1 MPLRPR
7 SRFAV
12 AILAC
17 TLGALAFSGC
27 AGTVGTQTTTVD
39 VSSTVDGSPTSD
51 VAATIGVA
59 PTVEVSP
66 TVDVAPTVEVGSF
79 DPPRPTG
86 VPDEDWAG
94 LLQAWD
100 PAVSAEIFATLGSGT
115 DPDAVAEWCSW
126 DVATLRL
133 ESTWGAAESAAER
146 YPDSSLAEWE
156 AFLDVHLA
164 ELDAIRLQRC
174 AEQE

>member
-1 MPLRPR
+1 MPLHPR

-17 TLGALAFSGC
+17 TVGALAFSGC

-39 VSSTVDGSPTSD
+39 VSPTVS
-51 VAATIGVA
+51 VAATIG
-59 PTVEVSP
+59 
-66 TVDVAPTVEVGSF
+66 VAPTVEVGSF
-79 DPPRPTG
+79 DPPRPNG

-100 PAVSAEIFATLGSGT
+100 PAVCAEIFATLGSGT

-156 AFLDVHLA
+156 AFLDVHVA
-164 ELDAIRLQRC
+164 ELDAIRRQRC